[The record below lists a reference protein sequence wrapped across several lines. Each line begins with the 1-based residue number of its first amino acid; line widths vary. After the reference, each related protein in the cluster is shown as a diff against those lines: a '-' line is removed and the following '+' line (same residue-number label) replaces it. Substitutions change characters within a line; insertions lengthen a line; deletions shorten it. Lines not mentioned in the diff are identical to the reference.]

1 MLPKQWLLLK
11 SSKAHTT
18 VLHKLSY
25 RQDSL
30 EGDTCSGAQATTASS
45 LQGASTPDMGE
56 LFARA
61 SSHSVTS
68 LSGANSSCGGLSGT
82 HGLLTRASAAAQSAV
97 ISAFSG
103 GSGGLPPLGAG
114 WERSRSGGD
123 DGTSNPTL
131 TANHNAGHALSGS
144 GGGGSQQLGEALGS
158 GVAPLS
164 GGGARKKRTPGAAP
178 NPFAAIRAGSGAS
191 TLSGASSGTTSLG
204 MSGSESGRSRGARP
218 GARRQRGPNPFA
230 APLGGGG
237 GAEAPVVEEKPE

>member
-1 MLPKQWLLLK
+1 
-11 SSKAHTT
+11 
-18 VLHKLSY
+18 
-25 RQDSL
+25 
-30 EGDTCSGAQATTASS
+30 
-45 LQGASTPDMGE
+45 MGE

-61 SSHSVTS
+61 SSHSATS

-97 ISAFSG
+97 VSAFSG

-123 DGTSNPTL
+123 DGTSNPTS
-131 TANHNAGHALSGS
+131 TANHNAGHALVHPLSKALSGS
-144 GGGGSQQLGEALGS
+144 GGGGSQALGDALGS

-164 GGGARKKRTPGAAP
+164 GGGGARKKRTPGAAP

-230 APLGGGG
+230 APLGGS
-237 GAEAPVVEEKPE
+237 AEAPVDEEKPE